1 MNIFP
6 DVDLKYSLQE
16 FAFVYVNYVNERKNF
31 GTKSP
36 QIKDTVGAKTP

>member
-1 MNIFP
+1 MYIFP

-16 FAFVYVNYVNERKNF
+16 FAFVYVNYVNERKNS

-36 QIKDTVGAKTP
+36 QIKQAVGDKTP